1 MSPQQFTAKYY
12 PFAKQSEAK
21 TGVPA
26 LVIMAQAALE
36 SAWGNA
42 APGNMFF
49 GVKDSDGLNGNEQLL
64 LTTEFIDNP
73 NKKFPAVISVIQ
85 VGKKLW
91 KYRVKDWFRK
101 YSTPEESFTDHAKLF
116 VTRPRYRAAMQAKHD
131 PYLFAAEIHLAG
143 YATDPDYTKKLHK
156 LMNMINPFISK

>member
-1 MSPQQFTAKYY
+1 MTPKEFTLKYY
-12 PFAKQSEAK
+12 PFAKQTEAK

-36 SAWGNA
+36 SGWGSA

-64 LTTEFIDNP
+64 LTTEYLDNP
-73 NKKFPAVISVIQ
+73 NKKFPVVVSVIQ

-101 YSTPEESFTDHAKLF
+101 YSTPEESFTDHANLF
-116 VTRPRYRAAMQAKHD
+116 LTRVRYANAMRVRQD
-131 PYLFAAEIHLAG
+131 PYKFASEIHRAG
-143 YATDPDYTKKLHK
+143 YATDPEYTTKLHK
-156 LMNMINPFISK
+156 LITMIKSFL

>member
-1 MSPQQFTAKYY
+1 MTPKEFTLKYY
-12 PFAKQSEAK
+12 PFAKASENK

-36 SAWGNA
+36 SGWGSV

-49 GVKDSDGLNGNEQLL
+49 GVKDSDGLNGNEQIL

-73 NKKFPAVISVIQ
+73 YKKFPAIVSVIQ

-91 KYRVKDWFRK
+91 KYKVKDWFRK
-101 YSTPEESFTDHAKLF
+101 YNTPEESFTDHANLF
-116 VTRPRYRAAMQAKHD
+116 VTRSRYASAMAAKND
-131 PYLFAAEIHLAG
+131 PYKFAAEIHKAG
-143 YATDPDYTKKLHK
+143 YATDPDYTTKLHK
-156 LMNMINPFISK
+156 LIDIIKAFV